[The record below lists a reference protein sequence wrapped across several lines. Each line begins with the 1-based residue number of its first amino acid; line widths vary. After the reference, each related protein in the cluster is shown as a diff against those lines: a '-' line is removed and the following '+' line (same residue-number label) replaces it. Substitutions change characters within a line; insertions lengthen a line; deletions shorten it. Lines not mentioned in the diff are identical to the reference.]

1 MKNKNIIRW
10 RGSAVLLAIVL
21 GSPFA
26 VKSAEASISGIIEY
40 VFEPKPQEIKPKMYN
55 WEIRF
60 NAADSTNGTY
70 EIVQITRPLAI
81 SGGNR
86 GTTNILI
93 CVSPMSHKEMITP
106 NEHGIIDFNLY
117 VGEKEPKQNMNEP
130 GNIGQPIIFAGK
142 GTGKGCSDWIVLP
155 GSKVDK
161 VTPSGKGTQLS
172 DGKLSII
179 QFIVT
184 NDAGQKFQADVM
196 LRRKCNHSTPL

>member
-1 MKNKNIIRW
+1 MKNKSIIHW
-10 RGSAVLLAIVL
+10 RRSAVLLAIVL

-26 VKSAEASISGIIEY
+26 VKSAETNISGIIEY
-40 VFEPKPQEIKPKMYN
+40 VFEPNPQEVKPKMYN

-70 EIVQITRPLAI
+70 EIVQITRPLNI
-81 SGGNR
+81 NGGNR

-93 CVSPMSHKEMITP
+93 GVSPMSHKEMIVP

-130 GNIGQPIIFAGK
+130 GNIGQPIIFSGK
-142 GTGKGCSDWIVLP
+142 GTGKAGSDWIVLP

-161 VTPSGKGTQLS
+161 VTPSGKGTRVS
-172 DGKLSII
+172 DGSLSII

-196 LRRKCNHSTPL
+196 LRRK

>member
-10 RGSAVLLAIVL
+10 RRSAVLLAIVL

-26 VKSAEASISGIIEY
+26 VKSAETNISGIIEY
-40 VFEPKPQEIKPKMYN
+40 VFEPNPQEVKPKMYN

-70 EIVQITRPLAI
+70 EIVQITRPFDI
-81 SGGNR
+81 NGSNR

-93 CVSPMSHKEMITP
+93 GVSPVSHKETIIP
-106 NEHGIIDFNLY
+106 NEHGIIDFHLY

-130 GNIGQPIIFAGK
+130 GNIGQPIIFSGK
-142 GTGKGCSDWIVLP
+142 GTGKAGSDWIVLP

-161 VTPSGKGTQLS
+161 VTPSGKGTQVS
-172 DGKLSII
+172 DGRLSII

-184 NDAGQKFQADVM
+184 DEGGQKFQADVM
-196 LRRKCNHSTPL
+196 LRRK